1 MSTKYPDYD
10 PNRIRK
16 PISNQELERRWKLI
30 REAMKKEGI
39 DSLVLQNDQRYRS
52 GMVRYFTDIGNLSN
66 PVAVLFPYDDEMT
79 AFANGGGYS
88 LSQIPAYGSRG
99 IKDRIG
105 VPILPT
111 YVPELSTADARGI
124 VEVIKKRGDKR
135 VGLVRIGTMLA
146 GFYKY
151 LVENLEGVELVDFT
165 NQIDEIKAVKSPEEI
180 EFIRHTAK
188 TQDYVASAIS
198 SFLRPNK
205 YEYEIRSEIIRL
217 LTDLGS
223 EEQLIMIG
231 SAPAGQKAGHKAH
244 FFQNRKIEKGDHV
257 MIMLEPNGPGGYW
270 TELAR
275 TWVLGEPHKELL
287 EVWEDSRKAQHYTA
301 QLCKPGANAAE
312 IYKKYN
318 EYLAEKGYAPET
330 RIHAHGQGYDLM
342 ERPGIRAEDPMVIKE
357 NMNLAIHPTL
367 AKNGAYAF
375 CCDNFLITK
384 DGPERLHSFPQEI
397 MVISC

>member
-1 MSTKYPDYD
+1 MKKKYPDFV
-10 PNRIRK
+10 PGRLRK
-16 PISNQELERRWKLI
+16 PISDQELERRWKLI
-30 REAMKKEGI
+30 REAMKVEGI
-39 DSLVLQNDQRYRS
+39 DSLVFQNDQRYRS
-52 GMVRYFTDIGNLSN
+52 GMVRYITDIGNLSN

-124 VEVIKKRGDKR
+124 VEVIKKRKDKK
-135 VGLVRIGTMLA
+135 VGLVRIGTMLG

-151 LVENLEGVELVDFT
+151 LADNLQGVELVDFT
-165 NQIDEIKAVKSPEEI
+165 DPIDEIKAVKSPEEI

-198 SFLRPNK
+198 SFLRPNT
-205 YEYEIRSEIIRL
+205 YEYELRSEIIHL

-231 SAPAGQKAGHKAH
+231 SAPAGERAGHKAH
-244 FFQNRKIEKGDHV
+244 YYQNRKIEKGDHV
-257 MIMLEPNGPGGYW
+257 MVMLEPNGPGGYW

-287 EVWEDSRKAQHYTA
+287 KVWEDAKKAQHYTA
-301 QLCKPGANAAE
+301 ELCKPGVPVSE
-312 IYKKYN
+312 VFRKYN
-318 EYLAEKGYAPET
+318 EYLAENGYSAET

-342 ERPGIRAEDPMVIKE
+342 ERPGIRQEDPMIIRE

-367 AKNGAYAF
+367 SKDGAYAF
-375 CCDNFLITK
+375 CCDNFLTTN
-384 DGPERLHSFPQEI
+384 GEPERLHSLPQDI